1 MAKKWFPSRW
11 GANDELGSFNLVTES
26 SVLEALSTV
35 KLGRQVELGRVLEGE
50 MPVPEFHGQYFA
62 NTQFTLENGIS
73 WHERNF
79 GEMKNGYSAQN
90 LRLSMSDQSGTHIDQ
105 LNHVGFMENDEFLIY
120 NGVKNSEVITSFG
133 TSRLAMESMPP
144 IICRGVFA
152 DIAALH
158 GVETLD
164 IGYAITPEEIDDAL
178 HSQNVSV
185 RRGDAVFVNTGWG
198 KHWLDP
204 KTYLSGEPGLS
215 AKCASWAIDH
225 DILLWGM
232 DQFAIDAL
240 PPEKAGEMLPMHLEM
255 LTKNGIRLVENM
267 YFDALIEARV
277 YEFCFIAQ
285 PLKIK
290 GGTGSPLRP
299 VALF

>member
-1 MAKKWFPSRW
+1 V
-11 GANDELGSFNLVTES
+11 NDELGSFNLVTES

-204 KTYLSGEPGLS
+204 N
-215 AKCASWAIDH
+215 
-225 DILLWGM
+225 
-232 DQFAIDAL
+232 AL